1 MPLGDPPQKARSFR
15 EQLIATMVPKA
26 RVFAA
31 TSAKSIAYHTGL
43 HRLLF
48 YRYDYM
54 FRPAEL
60 AFLVSCLTQTHS
72 LAGPILEIGCAAG
85 HTTVFLNKHLDDLD
99 DSREYTCIDTFAGFA
114 DDDIAVEVGRGKDA
128 NEYASLFRSYRKEW
142 FDKTMTNNHVTRVT
156 SIQADVNK
164 FDFSHLDQIS
174 FCLIDVDLRRPVQR
188 SLEEVLPRMAPGGII
203 AVDDCTPRDKF
214 DGALAGY
221 LDFVERQN
229 FPADVRL
236 AKIGLIEIPTA

>member
-1 MPLGDPPQKARSFR
+1 MPVGHPPQKARSFR
-15 EQLIATMVPKA
+15 ELLPKTVSAKA

-31 TSAKSIAYHTGL
+31 TSVKSLAYHTGL

-60 AFLVSCLTQTHS
+60 SLLVSCLTQTNC
-72 LAGPILEIGCAAG
+72 LKGPILEIGCAAG
-85 HTTVFLNKHLDDLD
+85 HTTVYLNKHLDDLK
-99 DSREYTCIDTFAGFA
+99 DSRDYICIDTFAGFTE
-114 DDDIAVEVGRGKDA
+114 DDIAVEVNRGKDA

-142 FDKTMTNNHVTRVT
+142 FDTTMSNNHISRVT
-156 SIQADVNK
+156 SIQADVNE
-164 FDFSHLDQIS
+164 FDFSEFKQIS
-174 FCLIDVDLRRPVQR
+174 FCLIDVDLTRPVQR

-203 AVDDCTPRDKF
+203 VVDDGTPRVKF

-221 LDFVERQN
+221 LDIVERHQ
-229 FPADVRL
+229 FPIDIRL
-236 AKIGLIEIPTA
+236 DKLGFIEIPAA